1 MADPERYDADPD
13 PTYQADADLG
23 PKIVKLKGEKKN
35 FLPNLFFSSPYLTKL
50 VVCNFLSS

>member
-23 PKIVKLKGEKKN
+23 PKIVKLQGEKKN
-35 FLPNLFFSSPYLTKL
+35 FLPNLFFLLHNLTKL